1 MTDTIDDLQP
11 GNGAEGPLDGFL
23 CFSIYSTGLAFNRVY
38 KPLLDKLGLTYVQY
52 LVMVA
57 LADRDEQTV
66 SELGDQMF
74 LESNTLTPL
83 LKRLEAAGL
92 VTRTRD
98 LKDER
103 LVRVRLT
110 DKGRTVAREAAC
122 VPNEILELTG
132 LTQEQLAD
140 MQSALFKLRATLR
153 SAANG

>member
-66 SELGDQMF
+66 SELGDQLF

-83 LKRLEAAGL
+83 LKRLEAAGM

-103 LVRVRLT
+103 VVRVRLT

-132 LTQEQLAD
+132 MTQDQLGE
-140 MQSALFKLRATLR
+140 MQSALSKLRATLR

>member
-1 MTDTIDDLQP
+1 MTNTIHDLQP
-11 GNGAEGPLDGFL
+11 GNEAEGPLDGFL

-66 SELGDQMF
+66 SELGDQLF

-103 LVRVRLT
+103 VVRVRLT

-132 LTQEQLAD
+132 LTQDQLGE
-140 MQSALFKLRATLR
+140 MQSALSKLRATLR